1 MLRERASVTNSANS
15 IENNSSDECI
25 VYQLGKIKRKGECTM
40 NMMWKMEMVLT
51 PLCGAKIM
59 NLFDKSKYFCIFFP
73 KIAKIGYLAL

>member
-1 MLRERASVTNSANS
+1 
-15 IENNSSDECI
+15 
-25 VYQLGKIKRKGECTM
+25 M

-59 NLFDKSKYFCIFFP
+59 NLFDKSKYFCIFFQ